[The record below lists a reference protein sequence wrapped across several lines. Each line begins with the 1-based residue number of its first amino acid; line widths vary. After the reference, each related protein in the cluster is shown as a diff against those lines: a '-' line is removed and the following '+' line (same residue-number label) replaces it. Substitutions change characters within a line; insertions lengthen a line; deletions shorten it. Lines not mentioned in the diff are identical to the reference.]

1 MVYKA
6 KMLNL
11 VPVNNSD
18 LKVYNYITSQLKL
31 SRPCTT
37 V

>member
-11 VPVNNSD
+11 VPVKNSD
-18 LKVYNYITSQLKL
+18 LKVH
-31 SRPCTT
+31 CTLNT
-37 V
+37 GIVFMFLQ